1 MLTSTR
7 VNAFDR
13 SATAEVSML
22 GIGARLTLAFW
33 RQAIC
38 EMADPTRTEVT
49 RTRTVMTVIINPAGP
64 PGGPEDG
71 LQHPATGQT
80 LAGSRV
86 DDTNQNNSRRK
97 NIGVCSQVGFTLY
110 PLWPGGRCIQQCYLK

>member
-1 MLTSTR
+1 MLISTR
-7 VNAFDR
+7 INAFDR
-13 SATAEVSML
+13 TATPEASML

-49 RTRTVMTVIINPAGP
+49 RTRIVMIVIINPAGP

-71 LQHPATGQT
+71 LQQPATGQT

-86 DDTNQNNSRRK
+86 DDTNQNNSQRK
-97 NIGVCSQVGFTLY
+97 NIGVCGQVGFAPDTL
-110 PLWPGGRCIQQCYLK
+110 LPGGAVFSSVT